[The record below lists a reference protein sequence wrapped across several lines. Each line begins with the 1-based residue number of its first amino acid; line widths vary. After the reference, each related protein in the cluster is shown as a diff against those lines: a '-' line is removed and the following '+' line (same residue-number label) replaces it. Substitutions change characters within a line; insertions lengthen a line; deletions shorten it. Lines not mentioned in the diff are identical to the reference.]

1 MSDGPM
7 PGRRVTLR
15 RWISGDLDAFADL
28 NGDANVMATIGPVM
42 DRAESAVFMQRINR
56 HFADHGFGLWCVEVS
71 GEAIGLCGLMVP
83 WFREGVEIGWRL
95 RSAWWGHG
103 YASEAARQV
112 LEYSFASTPNGLGL
126 DEVISFT
133 AATNERSQRVMK
145 AIGMMHDSEG
155 DFEHPGVP
163 DSSPLRPH
171 VLYRIAAGRY
181 RSMA

>member
-1 MSDGPM
+1 M
-7 PGRRVTLR
+7 
-15 RWISGDLDAFADL
+15 
-28 NGDANVMATIGPVM
+28 
-42 DRAESAVFMQRINR
+42 
-56 HFADHGFGLWCVEVS
+56 S
-71 GEAIGLCGLMVP
+71 GEAIGFCGLMVP

-112 LEYSFASTPNGLGL
+112 LAYSFASTPNGLGF

-145 AIGMMHDSEG
+145 AIGMTHDDEG

-163 DSSPLRPH
+163 ESSPLRPH

-181 RSMA
+181 RSMT